1 MMLARSVARL
11 TETVSTP
18 GTAFSALSIRPTQE
32 AQVMP
37 SIGSDIA
44 LEKSVARTVAYIAA
58 SFSRSEFQ
66 VRTEAEASSHGKVN
80 GQVSNFAPLDPAMVG
95 SPTLSIMRPKPRRN
109 LMELRIESMTC
120 GGCARSVTR
129 AIQSV
134 DPNARIETDPASRMV
149 KIETTATSTA
159 LQQVLE
165 EAGYPATVN

>member
-1 MMLARSVARL
+1 
-11 TETVSTP
+11 
-18 GTAFSALSIRPTQE
+18 
-32 AQVMP
+32 
-37 SIGSDIA
+37 
-44 LEKSVARTVAYIAA
+44 
-58 SFSRSEFQ
+58 
-66 VRTEAEASSHGKVN
+66 
-80 GQVSNFAPLDPAMVG
+80 
-95 SPTLSIMRPKPRRN
+95 
-109 LMELRIESMTC
+109 MELRIESMTC